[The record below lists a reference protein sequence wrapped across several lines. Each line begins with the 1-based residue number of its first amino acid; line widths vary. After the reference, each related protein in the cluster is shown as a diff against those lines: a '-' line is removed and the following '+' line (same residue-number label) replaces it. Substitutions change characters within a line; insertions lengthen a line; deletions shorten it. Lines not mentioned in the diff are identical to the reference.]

1 MNHVIQ
7 IQKHVTYADS
17 AVRIFILTNLITND
31 TMILQIKN
39 MESDRCIAL
48 VKSQLSYLGF
58 SNYQVELGQ
67 VELNEPMSSEDFSS
81 LVKLLKSA
89 GFEFLE
95 NKEDR
100 LIERI
105 KEAIRQY
112 IDCQEDISKI
122 NFSDYIRNSINFD
135 YSTLSHLF
143 SVKEGMTIE
152 KYFIEQR
159 IERVKKMLLNLEVTI
174 SEISFQMQFSSVG
187 HLSNQFKRNTGYTPS
202 VFRRHYSNIH

>member
-1 MNHVIQ
+1 M
-7 IQKHVTYADS
+7 QKHVTYADS

-67 VELNEPMSSEDFSS
+67 VELNEPMSSEDLLS
-81 LVKLLKSA
+81 LVTLLKSA

>member
-1 MNHVIQ
+1 M
-7 IQKHVTYADS
+7 QKHVTYADS

-67 VELNEPMSSEDFSS
+67 VELNEPMSSEDLLS
-81 LVKLLKSA
+81 LVTLLKSA

-202 VFRRHYSNIH
+202 VFRRHYSSIHQS

>member
-1 MNHVIQ
+1 
-7 IQKHVTYADS
+7 
-17 AVRIFILTNLITND
+17 
-31 TMILQIKN
+31 MILQIKN

-48 VKSQLSYLGF
+48 VKNQLSNLGF
-58 SNYQVELGQ
+58 SNYKVELGS
-67 VELNEPMSSEDFSS
+67 VELYEPISSDDFHS
-81 LVKLLKSA
+81 LTNLLKSA

-105 KEAIRQY
+105 KAAICQY
-112 IDCQEDISKI
+112 IDEQEDLSKI
-122 NFSDYIRNSINFD
+122 NFSDYIRNTINFD

-159 IERVKKMLLNLEVTI
+159 IERVKKMLLNLEITI

-187 HLSNQFKRNTGYTPS
+187 HLSNQFKRKTGLTPS
-202 VFRRHYSNIH
+202 VFRRHYSSIHQS